1 MVGAH
6 VGIALPLQC
15 YSYKMFSCLLLLLL
29 SRALVCD
36 HAMFSKDV

>member
-15 YSYKMFSCLLLLLL
+15 YSYKMFSCLLLLL